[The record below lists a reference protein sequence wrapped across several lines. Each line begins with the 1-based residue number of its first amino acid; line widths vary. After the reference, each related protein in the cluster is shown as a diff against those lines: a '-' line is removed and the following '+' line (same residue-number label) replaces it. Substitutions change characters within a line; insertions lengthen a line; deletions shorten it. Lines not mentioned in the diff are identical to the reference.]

1 MAVMA
6 VPLQLQTRTFMGGF
20 YYKNS
25 TRYTLASTNTLPV
38 GTQFYFSVKSE
49 YYTTQGWLPWAYQ
62 KVQLLKDGAVL
73 AEGYTNDDGWVWFP
87 TTFGET
93 YSVEEGTHE
102 YVAVT
107 VAGPNNTES
116 RSSPIIITGQA
127 VTPPTPP
134 PPTPGI
140 WEWLMQNWKIL
151 AVVGALAV
159 AGIGVAIA
167 LKKK

>member
-25 TRYTLASTNTLPV
+25 TRYTLASTNTLPI
-38 GTQFYFSVKSE
+38 GTPFYFSVKSE
-49 YYTTQGWLPWAYQ
+49 YYTREGWLPWAYQ

-73 AEGYTNDDGWVWFP
+73 AEGYTNADGLVWFP

-116 RSSPIIITGQA
+116 RSSSITITA
-127 VTPPTPP
+127 ETVPP
-134 PPTPGI
+134 PPAPTPGI
-140 WEWLMQNWKIL
+140 WEWLMQNWKL
-151 AVVGALAV
+151 VAAVGVVGIV
-159 AGIGVAIA
+159 GVALGLA
-167 LKKK
+167 LKRK